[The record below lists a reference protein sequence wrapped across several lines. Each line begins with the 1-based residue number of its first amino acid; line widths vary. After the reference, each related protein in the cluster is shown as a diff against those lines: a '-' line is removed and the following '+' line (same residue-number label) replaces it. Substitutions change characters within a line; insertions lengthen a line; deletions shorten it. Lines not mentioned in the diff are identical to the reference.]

1 MKRMHDTGVDA
12 WLERGRGLVLR
23 GDSAGALAVFAQACE
38 AHPDSIDLA
47 CALAGLQWQGK
58 QSAEAEARLRR
69 VLERHPESA
78 AATFLLAKVLREQG
92 RMLAV
97 ETVVRAWSLADTP
110 PVGERIQAIE
120 LLDDCGRKQAASDL
134 AEQAIAQ
141 GSVDARLHAYAGM
154 LATQL
159 GDFDRARGHY
169 LFALANDTRAL
180 EWQSAYGLASSKRY
194 TSSDDPDFEL
204 LRGFLQRPGL
214 ADSARASVLFA
225 LGKASDDIGDV
236 ESAANALRA
245 ANALARSGAGFSAKH
260 WRRIVSARL
269 EARPMP
275 GLSVARDD
283 FAPIFIVGMPRSG
296 TTLVAE
302 WLARHADT
310 CNRGELDGIAQL
322 AHELA
327 RTPKAG
333 SGALVHAAH
342 GYVQQVRQDDTP
354 ARWFIDK
361 QPLNFLHVDLIA
373 TLFPNARIIHCERS
387 ARDTALSIWMQ
398 YFAGRAQD
406 FSYDFHDIAAAMHGS
421 DRLMAL
427 AHKRYPERVR
437 SIRYESFVA
446 DPATHAR
453 ELADWIGLP
462 PLDDAAAARPRRVI
476 STSSAWQARQPVHTR
491 SIGRWRAY
499 ARYLPELMQFADG

>member
-1 MKRMHDTGVDA
+1 MHDTPVDA
-12 WLERGRGLVLR
+12 WLERGRGLLLR
-23 GDSAGALAVFAQACE
+23 GDGMGALAVFAQACD
-38 AHPDSIDLA
+38 AHPDSVDLA
-47 CALAGLQWQGK
+47 CALAGLQWQAK
-58 QSAEAEARLRR
+58 QPAEAEARLRL
-69 VLERHPESA
+69 VLVRHPGSA
-78 AATFLLAKVLREQG
+78 AATFLLAKILREQW

-97 ETVVRAWSLADTP
+97 ETAVRAWSIANEAS
-110 PVGERIQAIE
+110 VAERIQAIE
-120 LLDDCGRKQAASDL
+120 LLDDCGRKQAASDI
-134 AEQAIAQ
+134 AEQAIMQ
-141 GSVDARLHAYAGM
+141 GSGDARLHAYAGM

-159 GDFDRARGHY
+159 GDFDRARERY
-169 LFALANDTRAL
+169 LFALANDPRAL

-194 TSSDDPDFEL
+194 TSRDDPDFEL

-214 ADSARASVLFA
+214 DGSARASVLFA
-225 LGKASDDIGDV
+225 LGKASDDVGDI
-236 ESAANALRA
+236 ESAATALRA
-245 ANALARSGAGFSAKH
+245 ANALAGAAADFSAKQ
-260 WRRIVSARL
+260 WRRMISARL
-269 EARPMP
+269 EAKPLP
-275 GLSVARDD
+275 GLNIARDD
-283 FAPIFIVGMPRSG
+283 CVPVFIVGMPRSG

-302 WLARHADT
+302 WLARHPQT

-333 SGALVHAAH
+333 YGALVHAAH
-342 GYVQQVRQDDTP
+342 AYVQQVRQDDTA

-373 TLFPNARIIHCERS
+373 TLFPNARIVHCERG

-406 FSYDFHDIAAAMHGS
+406 FSYDFHDIAAAMHGC

-427 AHKRYPERVR
+427 AHRRYPDRVR

-446 DPATHAR
+446 DPAMHAR
-453 ELADWIGLP
+453 GLAEWIGLP
-462 PLDDAAAARPRRVI
+462 PRDDAVTAEQRRVI

-491 SIGRWRAY
+491 SVGRWRAY
-499 ARYLPELMQFADG
+499 APHLPELMQFADD